1 MQRSRLLEL
10 LDKLDNESI
19 TNEER
24 TELYEW
30 YDSLNLGSL
39 NSEPGVGD
47 QSKEVMLAEFRSRY
61 AVSTPRGRLL
71 KIRWRTLKV
80 AAVAAGLIF
89 GILFYTN
96 VKRPTRDSIVNNV
109 QTAGTV
115 ADVAPGN
122 TRAVLILGDGSTIDL
137 HKSLAG
143 TLAQQGS
150 TEVRKRSDG
159 TIDYV
164 SNTSEKQ
171 GLIFNTVQTPRG
183 GEYKLVLADGTNV
196 WLNASSSLKFP
207 TAFSGA
213 ERRVEVSGEAYF
225 EVAEN
230 KDLPFV
236 VSVNGRQEVRVLG
249 THFNVNAYLED
260 GLEKVTL
267 LEGSVAVAQ
276 GKYAVTLK
284 PGQQSFLAGKGFEIE
299 DADVDQVIAWK
310 TGFFEFNNSS
320 LESIMQSISRWYDVD
335 VIYEMRSAPAPTLGG
350 RISRH
355 LPLSKVLK
363 MLSAYGIYS
372 KIVGKSV
379 VISN

>member
-10 LDKLDNESI
+10 LNKFDNESI
-19 TNEER
+19 TDEER
-24 TELYEW
+24 AELYEW
-30 YDSLNLGSL
+30 YDSLDMESL
-39 NSEPGVGD
+39 NWESRVGD
-47 QSKEVMLAEFRSRY
+47 QSKAAMLAEFRSRY
-61 AVSTPRGRLL
+61 PATTQRGRLS
-71 KIRWRTLKV
+71 KISWRSLKV

-89 GILFYTN
+89 GILYYTN
-96 VKRPTRDSIVNNV
+96 SRKPTGNSFVKNV
-109 QTAGTV
+109 QTPGTV
-115 ADVAPGN
+115 SDVAPGN

-137 HKSLAG
+137 HKSSAG

-150 TEVRKRSDG
+150 TEVRKRDDG
-159 TIDYV
+159 SIDYV
-164 SNTSEKQ
+164 SNQEGKQ
-171 GLIFNTVQTPRG
+171 GIIYNTVQTPRG
-183 GEYKLVLADGTNV
+183 GEYKLVLADGTSV

-207 TAFSGA
+207 TAFSGT

-225 EVAEN
+225 EVAKN
-230 KDLPFV
+230 KHLPFV

-363 MLSAYGIYS
+363 MLSSYGIRS
-372 KIVGKSV
+372 KTIGKSI